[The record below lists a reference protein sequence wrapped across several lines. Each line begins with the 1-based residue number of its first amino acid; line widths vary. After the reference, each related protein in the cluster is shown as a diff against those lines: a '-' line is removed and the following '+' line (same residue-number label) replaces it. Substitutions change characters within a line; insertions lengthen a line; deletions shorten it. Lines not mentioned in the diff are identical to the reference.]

1 MAESVNSSALSSLPK
16 GLFPEG
22 RPTRLGHGR
31 TALRIIFYGSLGERL
46 GREIDLEVPEG
57 THTVAQLRELLA
69 LRFPGASEDLARTRA
84 CVGESLVGE
93 DYDFASDDTVEFF
106 PPLSGG

>member
-1 MAESVNSSALSSLPK
+1 MLCVPCSWGYARIGGPPHAWAAREVALK
-16 GLFPEG
+16 I
-22 RPTRLGHGR
+22 R
-31 TALRIIFYGSLGERL
+31 FYGSLGERL

-69 LRFPGASEDLARTRA
+69 LRFPDAADDLLARTRA
-84 CVGESLVGE
+84 CAGETLVGE
-93 DYDFASDDTVEFF
+93 DYDLTDRDTVEFF